1 MIRQLLTIS
10 RNTFTESIRQ
20 PIFTVL
26 TLIAALGLVL
36 NPSLSAYSMETGD
49 GDRKLL
55 IDMGLSMVF
64 LTGML
69 LAAFSATGVLSREIE
84 QKTVLT
90 VVSKP
95 VNRAL
100 FVIGKY
106 LGVVAAIFLAYWVLS
121 LLFMG
126 TYRHGVMS
134 TARDDF
140 DMPVIMLNLFA
151 WLAALAVATVGNYLY
166 NWVFTS
172 TFIKTLAITSTLAF
186 AGVLVVGKEWA
197 LQSPFTEFLDNRGQL
212 LQIAIGLVFIFE
224 AVLILTAVAIAVS
237 TRLGQVMTL
246 LICIATFLIGAI
258 TSSLSGKVNQR
269 LSLPAD
275 MDVFQS
281 LIAVATA
288 NTSAAQKIADIAQKL
303 LYLVAPNL
311 QFLWPA
317 DAITQG
323 HSFIHDLEGNFTL
336 SAVGMVSAYALM
348 YTTVVLALAVIL
360 FQRREVG

>member
-1 MIRQLLTIS
+1 MIRQLLTIA

-20 PIFTVL
+20 PIFTILLLV
-26 TLIAALGLVL
+26 AALGLVI

-55 IDMGLSMVF
+55 VDMGLSMVF

-69 LAAFSATGVLSREIE
+69 LAAFTATGVLRQEIE
-84 QKTVLT
+84 QRTVLT

-95 VNRAL
+95 VARPI
-100 FVIGKY
+100 FVLGKF
-106 LGVVAAIFLAYWVLS
+106 LGVAGAIFLAYWVLS

-140 DMPVIMLNLFA
+140 DTVVIFLNL
-151 WLAALAVATVGNYLY
+151 LAGLIALGIATASNYLY
-166 NWVFTS
+166 RWSFTS
-172 TFIKTLAITSTLAF
+172 TFVKSLAVTMTVAF
-186 AGVLVVGKEWA
+186 LGVLVLGPGWE
-197 LQSPFTEFLDNRGQL
+197 LQSPLHEFSANHGEFGQVMV
-212 LQIAIGLVFIFE
+212 GLVMIFE
-224 AVLILTAVAIAVS
+224 AVMILTAIAVAVS

-246 LICIATFLIGAI
+246 LVCISAFLLGVAS
-258 TSSLSGKVNQR
+258 SSLSGKVNQA
-269 LSLPAD
+269 LSLPIDLGVFDSLQA
-275 MDVFQS
+275 VFQAN
-281 LIAVATA
+281 LPWATKLVYSF
-288 NTSAAQKIADIAQKL
+288 TKL
-303 LYLVAPNL
+303 LYLVVPNL

-323 HSFIHDLEGNFTL
+323 HSLVHDGEGNFSLTVIGLVSGYATL
-336 SAVGMVSAYALM
+336 
-348 YTTVVLALAVIL
+348 YTAVVLSLAVLL